1 MKINSKKIKSL
12 FLLSLVGSASGKEEK
27 PNNQT
32 EISYPVEMNP
42 KEMFKSINYS
52 WEFAA
57 NDEKIAD
64 KVPGQNLLAADSS
77 VSLGKLYYGP
87 TMYWNRSL
95 DDYWHLTAEYVY
107 ISADLTSVKLFPFV
121 PKTTDEGTTDMIP
134 VISSSDPTSPGFP
147 VCVYGAASGT
157 RCGNIA
163 EIDLNLTVPNPIF
176 KESSDLM
183 LNSLNKVDL
192 GTNGLLSEDIGAPV
206 YAETQ
211 IGERTLAQAL
221 GHVSVIDNN
230 DPQHQSFYYTP
241 LEQVLDGVS
250 SDHYCTYSL
259 LTYNETEASK

>member
-1 MKINSKKIKSL
+1 
-12 FLLSLVGSASGKEEK
+12 
-27 PNNQT
+27 
-32 EISYPVEMNP
+32 
-42 KEMFKSINYS
+42 
-52 WEFAA
+52 
-57 NDEKIAD
+57 
-64 KVPGQNLLAADSS
+64 
-77 VSLGKLYYGP
+77 
-87 TMYWNRSL
+87 MYWNRSL

-121 PKTTDEGTTDMIP
+121 PKITDEGTTEMIP

-163 EIDLNLTVPNPIF
+163 KIDLNLTVPNPIF

-241 LEQVLDGVS
+241 LEQVLDGIS